1 MVWTSE
7 LGRKALDD
15 IQQKLLEDIG
25 CQVLE
30 DFGLLPDQSEIVY
43 H

>member
-1 MVWTSE
+1 VWTSE

-25 CQVLE
+25 SQVLE